1 MDPPPSKFK
10 LYYPPNQ
17 SKISDVFLSNIK
29 IVLKKSGKRWIF
41 HLLLPGKRVIAIG
54 DHHPTPN
61 PHPRFSSPIPDPPPP
76 RYLTMVSFDKIY

>member
-17 SKISDVFLSNIK
+17 SKISDVFLTNIYIPVYISK
-29 IVLKKSGKRWIF
+29 SFKKSQENAGYF
-41 HLLLPGKRVIAIG
+41 HLLPGKRVIAIG

-61 PHPRFSSPIPDPPPP
+61 PHPRFSSPIPDPP
-76 RYLTMVSFDKIY
+76 